1 MLDLLTPNEVS
12 RFPRIADS
20 IREDLESLEPIAKD
34 YRPMSIDIVF
44 DGGEENN
51 ISIVNGQIY
60 ACDLLPDN
68 AVPQSVEIFFEA
80 NLVLLVIGP
89 RVIVNRLGEFDIG
102 DRQPIGRS
110 LTQLNSSWI
119 EN

>member
-1 MLDLLTPNEVS
+1 M
-12 RFPRIADS
+12 
-20 IREDLESLEPIAKD
+20 
-34 YRPMSIDIVF
+34 F

-80 NLVLLVIGP
+80 NLVLLAIGQ
-89 RVIVNRLGEFDIG
+89 RVIVNRLGAFDIC
-102 DRQPIGRS
+102 DRQPFSRS
-110 LTQLNSSWI
+110 LTQLISSSI